1 MNTKLTLS
9 IDATVIRRA
18 KELAR
23 QRRKSLS
30 RLVEEYLRLASTDIE
45 VPPSP
50 SSRVQE
56 IAESLPLPPGATYD
70 RLRERYLRE
79 KLIGANDSH

>member
-1 MNTKLTLS
+1 MSTKLTLS
-9 IDATVIRRA
+9 IDATVILRA

-30 RLVEEYLRLASTDIE
+30 RLVEEYLRLASAAVE
-45 VPPSP
+45 EPPAV
-50 SSRVQE
+50 SSRIQA

-70 RLRERYLRE
+70 RLKEQYLRE
-79 KLIGANDSH
+79 KLLGANDTH